1 MFLERYQQLKRS
13 ARLRTA
19 GAGIFAAGLILA
31 GMALAPFTLEIRFHA
46 EALKERIKASFASPA
61 DGTTAV
67 ARLPENADIAV
78 DPLIA
83 RLDSFAVGQAKVKA
97 FALVGAA
104 HAAPVAEAPEK
115 ADGALVAAA
124 ALPAP
129 ATPAAQ
135 KTIDRMKIPAIRVDM
150 QIAEG
155 MSEKVLNKGFAW
167 KLPYTSTP
175 DKGGNTV
182 IGCHRYLYTSGS
194 RTCFNL
200 DKVKAGDTMVV
211 EWKGVR
217 YDYRVRE
224 IKIVQ
229 PDDISILNATRE
241 SVLTVFTCTPKFTSK
256 LRLVVIADL
265 VITDR

>member
-1 MFLERYQQLKRS
+1 MFLERYQRVKRG
-13 ARLRTA
+13 ARLRTT

-31 GMALAPFTLEIRFHA
+31 GIALAPFTLEIRFQA
-46 EALKERIKASFASPA
+46 EALKERIKDSFSSSA
-61 DGTTAV
+61 DDAHAV
-67 ARLPENADIAV
+67 ARLPDNADVAV
-78 DPLIA
+78 DPLAA
-83 RLDSFAVGQAKVKA
+83 RVKA
-97 FALVGAA
+97 FALVGVA
-104 HAAPVAEAPEK
+104 HTASAAPAP
-115 ADGALVAAA
+115 APAALTGTVVAAA
-124 ALPAP
+124 VPAAAAKP
-129 ATPAAQ
+129 ATQ

-150 QIAEG
+150 QIVEG
-155 MSEKVLNKGFAW
+155 SNEKVLNHGFAW

-200 DKVKAGDTMVV
+200 DKVKTGDEIVV

-224 IKIVQ
+224 VKIVQ

>member
-1 MFLERYQQLKRS
+1 MPAKPPRRFSYDAARLRKILNMFLERYQQLKRS

-83 RLDSFAVGQAKVKA
+83 RLDSFAVGQAKVK
-97 FALVGAA
+97 
-104 HAAPVAEAPEK
+104 
-115 ADGALVAAA
+115 
-124 ALPAP
+124 
-129 ATPAAQ
+129 
-135 KTIDRMKIPAIRVDM
+135 
-150 QIAEG
+150 
-155 MSEKVLNKGFAW
+155 GFAW

-200 DKVKAGDTMVV
+200 DKVKTGDEIVV

-229 PDDISILNATRE
+229 PDDVSVLNATRE
-241 SVLTVFTCTPKFTSK
+241 PVLTVFTCTPKFTSK

-265 VITDR
+265 VIAEH